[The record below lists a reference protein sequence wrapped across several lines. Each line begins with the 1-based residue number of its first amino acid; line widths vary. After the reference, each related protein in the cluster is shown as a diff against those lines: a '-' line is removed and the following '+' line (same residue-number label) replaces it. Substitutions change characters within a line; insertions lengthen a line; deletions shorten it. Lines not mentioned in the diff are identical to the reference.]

1 MIQLTIM
8 GNPPTQTHQSSL
20 RAYRIGK
27 FCRIV
32 KAKPSKETLDF
43 HRQLE
48 LKMAQHQIGITDSPL
63 FDGAVKLTIE
73 FNFAHNKA
81 TTKAKQLTKFPKVTR
96 PDLDNMAKTVLDGLT
111 KVGCFKDDSQVSNL
125 TLLKSHGPEAYTLIS
140 ISHDN

>member
-1 MIQLTIM
+1 
-8 GNPPTQTHQSSL
+8 
-20 RAYRIGK
+20 
-27 FCRIV
+27 
-32 KAKPSKETLDF
+32 
-43 HRQLE
+43 
-48 LKMAQHQIGITDSPL
+48 MAQHQLGISDSPL

-81 TTKAKQLTKFPKVTR
+81 TSKSKQLTKFPKVTR